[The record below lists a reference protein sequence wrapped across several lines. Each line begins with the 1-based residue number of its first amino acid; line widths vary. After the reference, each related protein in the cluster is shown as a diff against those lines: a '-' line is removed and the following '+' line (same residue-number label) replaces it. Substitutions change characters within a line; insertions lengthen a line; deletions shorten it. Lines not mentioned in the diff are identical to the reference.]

1 MRQALD
7 EALSRRSLL
16 TGMVGASVVPF
27 LPVSRLVAATNP
39 TSKPMRFGLVTYLWG
54 SDLTLDELLRV
65 CTSSGVDGLE
75 LRSTHAHG
83 VEPSMSKGERIDI
96 RRRFLDSPVT
106 LVGLGSD
113 ERFDSPDPATLHA
126 SIEATRRFLQL
137 SHDVG
142 GTGVKV
148 KPDRFHDGIPH
159 EKTIAQIASAL
170 DQVGRTAEELGQE
183 VRLEVHGGCAD
194 PGIIGSIM
202 DSVGSPS
209 VKVCWNS
216 NPNDLKGRGFERH
229 FNLLRPFFGDT
240 LHVRE
245 LDDPRYPFRLLTR
258 RRVETGW
265 DGWMLLEAHSSPGR
279 PEDRIADL
287 TRQRALFQSMLDDA
301 RSAVRTDPVKL
312 RTNAT
317 DDGIQILA
325 GDELLIATHRTRQG
339 PVLFP
344 INVPGGGQVVR
355 GHPIAPGDGES
366 EDHPHHRSLWLAH
379 GDVDGHDFWHDPDA
393 RVHLLTERVVS
404 KDSEEIAVLWEAEWR
419 ADEQVQ
425 LLEKRMMRFSATPDT
440 LRILFDIKLETP
452 KETVTFGD
460 TKEGFFAIRLA
471 PSLKVDG
478 GTEARG
484 RLENADGAFDRAVW
498 GRRSPWL
505 LAEGPLNG
513 RLVRIRLSCD
523 SENPRHPTWWHARTY
538 GLVAANPF
546 GKRSFEGADADSG
559 SVTITPG
566 RPLRFRFQMDLDA
579 R

>member
-1 MRQALD
+1 MRQTVD
-7 EALSRRSLL
+7 GALSRRSLL

-27 LPVSRLVAATNP
+27 LPVSRLVATTNP
-39 TSKPMRFGLVTYLWG
+39 TSKTMRFGLVTYLWG
-54 SDLTLDELLRV
+54 SDLSLEELLRV

-83 VEPSMSKGERIDI
+83 VEPSMSKGERVEV

-142 GTGVKV
+142 GAGVKV

-159 EKTIAQIASAL
+159 EKTIAQISSAL

-194 PGIIGSIM
+194 PRVIASIM
-202 DSVGSPS
+202 ATVDSPS

-240 LHVRE
+240 VHVRE
-245 LDDPRYPFRLLTR
+245 LDDPRYPFHLLIRRLVATD
-258 RRVETGW
+258 W
-265 DGWMLLEAHSSPGR
+265 DGWMLLEAHSHPGR
-279 PEDRIADL
+279 PEDRITDL
-287 TRQRALFQSMLDDA
+287 TRQRALFHSMLDDA
-301 RSAVRTDPVKL
+301 RAEVETTPLELQVRGGDQGL
-312 RTNAT
+312 E
-317 DDGIQILA
+317 ILA
-325 GDELLIATHRTRQG
+325 DDELLVATHRTGQG

-355 GHPIAPGDGES
+355 GHPIAPAEGES

-404 KDSEEIAVLWEAEWR
+404 RNPEEIAVLWEAEWR
-419 ADEQVQ
+419 AGGEVQ
-425 LLEKRMMRFSATPDT
+425 LVEKRMMRFSATADT

-478 GTEARG
+478 GAGARG

-498 GRRSPWL
+498 GRRSDWV
-505 LAEGPLNG
+505 LAEGPLDG
-513 RLVRIRLSCD
+513 RLVSIRLSCD
-523 SENPRHPTWWHARTY
+523 SDNPRHPTWWHARTY

-546 GKRSFEGADADSG
+546 GRRSFEGADAESG
-559 SVTITPG
+559 AMTVTPE
-566 RPLRFRFQMDLDA
+566 RPLRFRFQLDVDA